1 MMEVEVEEVEIDDSM
16 MMMGKLWWVWL
27 LAGIIWVLLSLAIL
41 RMNTASMT
49 TWGVVIGIL
58 FMLAGIQEIFVGAV
72 ASTWRWVWVTIGILF
87 IIGGIIMVAYP
98 NKTFVGFAQ
107 ILGWVFLVF
116 GVVWIIEAIQQKAY
130 NDLWWIL
137 LVAGI
142 LMVVLAFWSSA
153 QFLTTKAYFLLLFSG
168 IWALLHGI
176 TDIIKSFEIRKIKKM
191 VA

>member
-1 MMEVEVEEVEIDDSM
+1 MEVEVEEVEIDDSM

-72 ASTWRWVWVTIGILF
+72 ASTWRWVWVTIWILF

-98 NKTFVGFAQ
+98 NKTFVCFAQ